1 MGVSAIRKYLQG
13 SEKKKERE
21 KPDGE
26 AEIELHFTLIDI
38 SLLQRKDQLRF
49 ILM

>member
-13 SEKKKERE
+13 SEKKERG

-26 AEIELHFTLIDI
+26 AEIDCILH
-38 SLLQRKDQLRF
+38 
-49 ILM
+49 